1 VTPPGGGDVLR
12 TTVEVDYGQW
22 YLFDPERLRAEMG
35 GLIDDAVSQAE
46 LWERRCAST
55 GGVAIVYTL
64 KQYGVSEVE
73 VRSVQ
78 GPAALDGADHVA
90 EFSMVVPSGRLALS
104 GWETTVISATL
115 DVPTEPIR
123 IRISWFGLTR
133 SLESEDETAERFE
146 VEVFPGPDGP
156 VETLRWWPTWA
167 PPAAESSRP
176 NGMRWFTGPKAATAR
191 ESMEWIPLMFWSPY
205 PSLPDGS
212 GSVTSMWRDPQDD
225 SRWADGS
232 GIGSHK
238 VLAELSSDEARAL
251 EAQGFPNV
259 RTYAID
265 GDGRIWTSDVMPVE
279 RTPCLNLVA
288 PAHFEMVKG
297 LSGGDGD
304 RVPGIQV
311 IDLPPGWGRIIRRPR
326 ATGTPPEEVAAVD
339 DAIDGFYQRWRDDQP
354 APTS

>member
-1 VTPPGGGDVLR
+1 MTSPGGADVLR

-22 YLFDPERLRAEMG
+22 YLFDPERLRDEIG
-35 GLIDDAVSQAE
+35 GLIADDVSQAE

-55 GGVAIVYTL
+55 GSVAIVYTL

-73 VRSVQ
+73 ARSVPQ
-78 GPAALDGADHVA
+78 PSGLDGADHVA
-90 EFSMVVPSGRLALS
+90 EFSMVVPTGRLALS

-115 DVPTEPIR
+115 DVPTEPLR
-123 IRISWFGLTR
+123 VRVSWSGLTH
-133 SLESEDETAERFE
+133 SLESEDETAERFG
-146 VEVFPGPDGP
+146 VEVFPGSAGP

-167 PPAAESSRP
+167 PPAAESTRA
-176 NGMRWFTGPKAATAR
+176 NGMRWYVGPRAAEAR
-191 ESMEWIPLMFWSPY
+191 ASMEWIPLMFWSPY

-212 GSVTSMWRDPQDD
+212 GSVTSMYRDPSDD
-225 SRWADGS
+225 SRWAHGS
-232 GIGSHK
+232 GSGSHK
-238 VLAELSSDEARAL
+238 VLAELTEDEARAL

-265 GDGRIWTSDVMPVE
+265 GDGRIWTSDVMPLE

-288 PAHFEMVKG
+288 PAQFEMLKAMPGADGMPG
-297 LSGGDGD
+297 L
-304 RVPGIQV
+304 QV
-311 IDLPPGWGRIIRRPR
+311 IDLPLGWGRLIRRPR
-326 ATGTPPEEVAAVD
+326 DTGTPPEEVAAVD

>member
-1 VTPPGGGDVLR
+1 
-12 TTVEVDYGQW
+12 
-22 YLFDPERLRAEMG
+22 
-35 GLIDDAVSQAE
+35 
-46 LWERRCAST
+46 
-55 GGVAIVYTL
+55 
-64 KQYGVSEVE
+64 VSEVE

-176 NGMRWFTGPKAATAR
+176 NGMRWFTGPKAAAAR

-232 GIGSHK
+232 GSGSHK

-265 GDGRIWTSDVMPVE
+265 ADGRIWTSDVMPLE

-326 ATGTPPEEVAAVD
+326 ATGTPLEEVAAVD